1 MLIKNQEISKMSKSL
16 VDYISRKLYMNEI
29 LNDEHLLRILTEYV
43 FGLVPQN
50 LEDLLDCPTGFW
62 ILSII

>member
-1 MLIKNQEISKMSKSL
+1 MSKSL
-16 VDYISRKLYMNEI
+16 IDYISRKLYKNEI
-29 LNDEHLLRILTEYV
+29 LNDEHLFGILTEYV
-43 FGLVPQN
+43 FELVPQN

>member
-1 MLIKNQEISKMSKSL
+1 MSKSL

-29 LNDEHLLRILTEYV
+29 LNDEHLLGILTEYV